1 MRFGK
6 QKQQASLLTPTQGL
20 CLTYRRVAM
29 VIRDI
34 SVLLGVVASILQQ
47 SDTLRTLIPRGDAS
61 CHPALMNGL
70 NLMKYRQLWLP

>member
-20 CLTYRRVAM
+20 CLTYRRVAT

-47 SDTLRTLIPRGDAS
+47 SDTFKNPHSQGRRKLSPSPDEWAEPHEI
-61 CHPALMNGL
+61 
-70 NLMKYRQLWLP
+70 